1 MVDEATT
8 DPAHLNLTSIQDFA
22 AAFAENRKTPST
34 SESHIIS
41 SRVTSRHQNVIR
53 SSDRR

>member
-8 DPAHLNLTSIQDFA
+8 DPAHLNLTSIQDFT